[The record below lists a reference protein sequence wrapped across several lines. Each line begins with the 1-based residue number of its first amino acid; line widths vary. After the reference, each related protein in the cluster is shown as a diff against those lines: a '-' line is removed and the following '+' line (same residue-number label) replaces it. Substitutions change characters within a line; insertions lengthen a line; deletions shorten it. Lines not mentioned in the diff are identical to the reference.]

1 MSKSDGSSPK
11 SVEAEPVKSEKIAKK
26 RNVGSIFWGLLF
38 VLVGTLLLLDN
49 LGIVKVNLWNVWEL
63 WPVIIIGIGL
73 SFLSLRGWLSAL
85 ISLVAIVAL
94 LGLVVFVLVDGSP
107 YPDTNKS
114 SGQTTTLSDAAD
126 GAKRLKVGIDTGAA
140 NIVLSSSR
148 ERKGVEV
155 SQSSDF
161 LRLVKKTETKGDT
174 RHVLFS
180 TDFARRGFQLG
191 GANNKL
197 QVDLTRSLPVAL
209 EIDTGA
215 TSVSGDLSQVRL
227 TSLDID
233 TGASSIDLR
242 LGALEQRQD
251 VTLDAGASSIIL
263 HIPKQAGVRVE
274 SNSGLTK
281 LNFDG
286 IDKVSESTYESLNF
300 ASSDRQIIIHADL
313 GVSGFEIRKY

>member
-1 MSKSDGSSPK
+1 MSKSEGSSPK
-11 SVEAEPVKSEKIAKK
+11 SNEAEPVKPKK
-26 RNVGSIFWGLLF
+26 TARNWNVGSIFWGLLF

-49 LGIVKVNLWNVWEL
+49 LGIVEVNLWNIWEL
-63 WPVIIIGIGL
+63 WPVLIIGAGL
-73 SFLSLRGWLSAL
+73 SFLSLRGWLSTL
-85 ISLVAIVAL
+85 ISFVAVVAL
-94 LGLVVFVLVDGSP
+94 LGLVAFALVDDLP
-107 YPDTNKS
+107 YPDINKS
-114 SGQTTTLSDAAD
+114 NEQTTTLSDSAD
-126 GAKRLKVGIDTGAA
+126 GAKRLQVGIDTGAS

-148 ERKGVEV
+148 ERKGVEA

-180 TDFARRGFQLG
+180 TDFVRRGIQFSSTD
-191 GANNKL
+191 NRL

-242 LGALEQRQD
+242 LGALEQKQD
-251 VTLDAGASSIIL
+251 VTLDAGASSIVL
-263 HIPKQAGVRVE
+263 HIPKQAGVRIE
-274 SNSGLTK
+274 SDSGLTK

-286 IDKVSESTYESLNF
+286 IDKVSESTYESSDF
-300 ASSDRQIIIHADL
+300 ASSDRQIIIRADL
-313 GVSGFEIRKY
+313 GVSRFEIRRY